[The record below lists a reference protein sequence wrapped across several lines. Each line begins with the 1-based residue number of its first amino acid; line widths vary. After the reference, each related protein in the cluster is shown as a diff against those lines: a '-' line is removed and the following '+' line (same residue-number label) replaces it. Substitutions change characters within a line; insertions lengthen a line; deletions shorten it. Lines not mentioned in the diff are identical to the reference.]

1 MGLQKGERLPIATHL
16 YQPSNL
22 DNQQQ
27 VVLGAVTFG
36 SQSILV
42 KNAILLSQTII
53 FWLFF
58 IQNLLYSAPVEL
70 LLQLFVSYTET

>member
-1 MGLQKGERLPIATHL
+1 
-16 YQPSNL
+16 
-22 DNQQQ
+22 

>member
-1 MGLQKGERLPIATHL
+1 VALQQYFLHPRLVDLMFPISPIKLKMGLQKGERLPIATHL

-53 FWLFF
+53 F
-58 IQNLLYSAPVEL
+58 
-70 LLQLFVSYTET
+70 